1 MVWLKFIACAI
12 IIVVAGTKTAQYGE
26 VIAERTGLGRIR
38 VGMLLLAVISSMP
51 ELVTGVSSVALVDVP
66 DFGVGTLLGSCL
78 FNLTILAL
86 LDIMSR
92 REPVLNHA
100 SRRHLPLAG
109 MVILLMGIA
118 GLSIRF
124 RESLAGVSL
133 GWVGVPT
140 IVIMLLY
147 LVGLWRITRSE
158 ANYHATVPVA
168 AGVRLARLTWVK
180 LAVAAAGVIGA
191 GIWMSYVG
199 DEIAVVTGWGT
210 SFIGSMLLAIATSL
224 PELVIAITAFRLGAI
239 DLAVA
244 DILGANMLD
253 TAYLFI
259 LDLFSAKGPLLTSV
273 SGANAIT
280 AVIVVAMTIA
290 VAGGL
295 RFHQRRKTFFVISW
309 YGVVLLALYIYGAY
323 ALYTSGIG

>member
-1 MVWLKFIACAI
+1 
-12 IIVVAGTKTAQYGE
+12 VVAGTKTAQYGE
-26 VIAERTGLGRIR
+26 TIAGHTGLGRIR
-38 VGMLLLAVISSMP
+38 VGMLLLAAISSMP
-51 ELVTGVSSVALVDVP
+51 ELVTGVSSVTLVDVP

-78 FNLTILAL
+78 FNLTILAF
-86 LDIMSR
+86 LDIMRR

-100 SRRHLPLAG
+100 SKRHLPLAG
-109 MVILLMGIA
+109 MVVLLMAIA

-140 IVIMLLY
+140 IIIMLIY

-158 ANYHATVPVA
+158 ASYHASVPVE
-168 AGVRLARLTWVK
+168 VEVHLSRLTWLK

-191 GIWMSYVG
+191 GIWMSYVA
-199 DEIAVVTGWGT
+199 DEIALVTGWGG
-210 SFIGSMLLAIATSL
+210 SFIGSIFLAIATSL
-224 PELVIAITAFRLGAI
+224 PELVIAIAAFRMGAI

-253 TAYLFI
+253 IAHLFT
-259 LDLFSAKGPLLTSV
+259 LDLCSAKGPLLSSV
-273 SGANAIT
+273 SGAHAIT
-280 AVIVVAMTIA
+280 AVLVVAMTIA
-290 VAGGL
+290 VTGGL
-295 RFHQRRKTFFVISW
+295 RFHQRRKTFVFISW

-323 ALYTSGIG
+323 ALYTSGVG